1 MVAGLVPVRLREA
14 VLLGLVD
21 QLAVSLLYE
30 PEALVRQFSRY
41 ALPFLPRSS
50 G

>member
-21 QLAVSLLYE
+21 QLTVSLLYE
-30 PEALVRQFSRY
+30 PQALVRQFSEY
-41 ALPFLPRSS
+41 VLLFLPRSS